1 VFIGSSTRKEG
12 QKIMQAVILAGGL
25 ATRLGDLTRYRPKSM
40 VPVAG
45 KPFLEYQL
53 EFLRKGG
60 IRDVVL
66 CVGHLANQIEAY
78 FSSGRSLGVSIRY
91 SYEAEPLGTAGTIKN
106 AEALLDEIFFVI
118 YGDSYIFLDF
128 RQAVAVFEDKN
139 KQVLMTVYKNND
151 RYDRSNTAVNNG
163 LVTAY
168 SKTVKSEDMVYID
181 YGATIFRNSVLEMI
195 PPNMFYSLEA
205 LIPGLVEK
213 GEVIAFEAK
222 HRFYE
227 IGSLQGL
234 QEFEK
239 YCCRG
244 SK

>member
-1 VFIGSSTRKEG
+1 
-12 QKIMQAVILAGGL
+12 MQAAVLAGGL

-40 VPVAG
+40 VMVAG

-78 FSSGRSLGVSIRY
+78 FSSGRSLGVSIKY
-91 SYEAEPLGTAGTIKN
+91 SYEAEPLGTAGAIKN
-106 AEALLDEIFFVI
+106 AEALLEEIFFVI

-128 RQAVAVFEDKN
+128 RQTMDVFEYNN
-139 KQVLMTVYKNND
+139 KQALMTVYRNND
-151 RYDRSNTAVNNG
+151 SYDRSNTSVNNG
-163 LVTAY
+163 LVTSY

-181 YGATIFRNSVLEMI
+181 YGATIFRKSVLEMI

-205 LIPGLVEK
+205 LIPRLVEK

-227 IGSLQGL
+227 IGSPQGL

-239 YCCRG
+239 YCVRG
-244 SK
+244 SR